1 MRIDLGDVIAH
12 FTLEVPG
19 LRRYGIRWRVGAPM
33 DTTLADRTNRTP
45 GVLRSTPPTPRK
57 VAFEMDL
64 QADKKVALSVQW
76 TDEVGNPTDP
86 PADGTGGVSYTVDK
100 GDIIALTDNGDG
112 TAVAAA
118 VGNLGTA
125 IVSVSAQ
132 AGGRTLTGDLA
143 LTVVAGLAER
153 VNIVAGPAEE
163 VTPDDVQTGGDGTG
177 GTGVDAG
184 AGAGAQTGPEVGA
197 DTAGEAQPGA

>member
-33 DTTLADRTNRTP
+33 DTTPADRTNRTR
-45 GVLRSTPPTPRK
+45 GVLCSTPPTPRK

-76 TDEVGNPTDP
+76 TDEVGNPADP
-86 PADGTGGVSYTVDK
+86 PADGTGGVSYTVDR
-100 GDIIALTDNGDG
+100 GDIVALTDNGDG

-118 VGNLGTA
+118 TGNLGTA

-163 VTPDDVQTGGDGTG
+163 VTPDDTTPADQPPADTTPTDTTGSG
-177 GTGVDAG
+177 
-184 AGAGAQTGPEVGA
+184 QTGPEVGA
-197 DTAGEAQPGA
+197 DTAGEPQPGA

>member
-1 MRIDLGDVIAH
+1 MRLDLGDVIAH

-33 DTTLADRTNRTP
+33 DTTAADRTPRTP
-45 GVLRSTPPTPRK
+45 GHPGPMPRK

-76 TDEVGNPTDP
+76 TDEVGNPTDA
-86 PADGTGGVSYTVDK
+86 PADGTGGISYTVDR
-100 GDIIALTDNGDG
+100 GDIIALSDNGDG

-118 VGNLGTA
+118 TGNLGTA

-153 VNIVAGPAEE
+153 VNIVAGAVDE
-163 VTPDDVQTGGDGTG
+163 VTPDEVTPPAGGGE
-177 GTGVDAG
+177 
-184 AGAGAQTGPEVGA
+184 QTGPEVGA
-197 DTAGEAQPGA
+197 DTAGEPQPGA